1 MSEPHFTR
9 RSSNG
14 GGSPGGPVSDPVDIP
29 STAAWLGAGGALP
42 FLGGAAA
49 AAFDPGV
56 IGAQAVAVVIVYG
69 AVILSFLGGV
79 FWGIAVV
86 RGGPVGGG
94 DDRDRLL
101 LIGVMPSLA
110 GWGAAL
116 APASAACF
124 LLAAIFLLVLFADRW
139 AAHRRWMPRWWMR
152 LRVRL
157 SLIVAAFL
165 TITGM
170 LA

>member
-1 MSEPHFTR
+1 MKDFMFKR
-9 RSSNG
+9 RSTNG
-14 GGSPGGPVSDPVDIP
+14 GGGQGGPVSDPAEIP

-42 FLGGAAA
+42 FLAGAAMAAVDSGALAAQAIA
-49 AAFDPGV
+49 AA
-56 IGAQAVAVVIVYG
+56 IVYG

-79 FWGIAVV
+79 FWGVAAAT
-86 RGGPVGGG
+86 RGPVGSG

-116 APASAACF
+116 APASVACF
-124 LLAAIFLLVLFADRW
+124 LLAAVFLAVLLADRW
-139 AAHRRWMPRWWMR
+139 AAHRRWLPRWWMR

-157 SLIVAAFL
+157 SLIVAAAL
-165 TITGM
+165 IVTGIFS
-170 LA
+170 